1 VVVRG
6 HSLSR
11 LSVRRREFLHFRARL
26 LIMRENNAFMPV
38 SQLELGHRAMQK
50 KLRVQCERYGYLMS
64 RIWSCWDGQCL
75 LVFGI

>member
-11 LSVRRREFLHFRARL
+11 LSVCRREFLHFRARL
-26 LIMRENNAFMPV
+26 LIMRGNNAVRSV
-38 SQLELGHRAMQK
+38 SQLELGHRAMHR
-50 KLRVQCERYGYLMS
+50 KLHVQCESYGYLMS